1 MIFLK
6 IDWTIRIADIFTIFA
21 FLLSAISLL
30 RTRSL
35 PRLELEL
42 KQLQLEEAKAQREQM
57 DKADVGAKFIR
68 YGNKGEYRLKVFN
81 KGQGKAYNIRL
92 NILDDGNMMLNDGI
106 FPLDSLEE
114 HQSVELP
121 VAIHLQSKNEM
132 RLRFSWDDGSGS
144 NRHKEIT
151 VYR

>member
-68 YGNKGEYRLKVFN
+68 YGNKENTDLK
-81 KGQGKAYNIRL
+81 YSIRGRVKL
-92 NILDDGNMMLNDGI
+92 TILG
-106 FPLDSLEE
+106 
-114 HQSVELP
+114 
-121 VAIHLQSKNEM
+121 
-132 RLRFSWDDGSGS
+132 
-144 NRHKEIT
+144 
-151 VYR
+151 

>member
-81 KGQGKAYNIRL
+81 KGQGKV
-92 NILDDGNMMLNDGI
+92 
-106 FPLDSLEE
+106 E
-114 HQSVELP
+114 SV
-121 VAIHLQSKNEM
+121 
-132 RLRFSWDDGSGS
+132 
-144 NRHKEIT
+144 
-151 VYR
+151 

>member
-92 NILDDGNMMLNDGI
+92 NILDDGNMKLDDGI

-114 HQSVELP
+114 HQSVELL
-121 VAIHLQSKNEM
+121 VAIYLRSKNEM
-132 RLRFSWDDGSGS
+132 RLRFSWDDRSGS